1 MTNFKINKVWN
12 ATMIWVNNVSINKGF
27 TLFGSDGIGL
37 VNSIWFDT
45 ELVHIER
52 YASDFCLLWPEFIL
66 TIVRHDDF
74 NFLSFRSASSHQI
87 IEPRSTLLFSRRIN
101 SWWNQLDRKLDFL
114 SSHFQPLRH
123 LLNVCISTFLSHC
136 RAQNDLHS
144 SKLNIDKIPSRNID
158 EGFFTS
164 RKSRHVISWNDA
176 RFMLAVNNKWQINR
190 SIRVGRHKIPPSYK
204 FAFIFS
210 SL

>member
-1 MTNFKINKVWN
+1 
-12 ATMIWVNNVSINKGF
+12 MIWVNNVSINKGF

-101 SWWNQLDRKLDFL
+101 SWWNQLDRKLDFSL
-114 SSHFQPLRH
+114 LVWPLRH
-123 LLNVCISTFLSHC
+123 LLETFWMFFRHFTLNFWFINSELSYRHFTVTDQIEFSFLRLIC
-136 RAQNDLHS
+136 MR
-144 SKLNIDKIPSRNID
+144 KLNIDKILRLATID
-158 EGFFTS
+158 ERISNT
-164 RKSRHVISWNDA
+164 RIWIWYVIWDIFNDSK
-176 RFMLAVNNKWQINR
+176 FMLQWIINTNK
-190 SIRVGRHKIPPSYK
+190 
-204 FAFIFS
+204 
-210 SL
+210 